1 MNKYT
6 FPIRINGRHT
16 ADAEVSIL
24 NHRIVGC
31 DITTV
36 ESYTLPLSD
45 AQAANIARSIAA
57 LNSAICD
64 EDEPT
69 LTEEET
75 RRLADAILQSESAD
89 PALKEAA
96 REWVKTNDSLNKQI
110 AALSATLD
118 DYEEEAA
125 DSSRY

>member
-1 MNKYT
+1 MTKYT

-31 DITTV
+31 DVTTV
-36 ESYTLPLSD
+36 GSYTLPLSD
-45 AQAANIARSIAA
+45 QDMMRIGERIVA
-57 LNSAICD
+57 LSVAICD
-64 EDEPT
+64 DDDPT
-69 LTEEET
+69 FTEEET
-75 RRLADAILQSESAD
+75 KRLADAILQSDSAD

-110 AALSATLD
+110 AALSVTID
-118 DYEEEAA
+118 DCEEAA